1 MQIKLARH
9 FFVFF
14 LAALLTACSGS
25 GPEKVAEKYMSSMIS
40 ADIDTFLAT
49 VYLSEE
55 EKAQFSMMRD
65 KLEEMFKMAQH
76 QANAAGGIKSI
87 KATKTEYSTDKENAT
102 VTLRISFKN
111 GTSEEDRVRLIN
123 TKGGWKVRL

>member
-9 FFVFF
+9 FFVVF

-25 GPEKVAEKYMSSMIS
+25 GPEKVAEKYASSIIN

-55 EKAQFSMMRD
+55 EKSQINMMSG
-65 KLEEMFKMAQH
+65 KLEEMFKMAQI
-76 QANAAGGIKSI
+76 QAQAAGGIKSI
-87 KATKTEYSTDKENAT
+87 KASDTEYSADKMNAM

-123 TKGGWKVRL
+123 TSSGWKVQP